1 MMKDKLQDG
10 KELIKLV
17 KDVNSRY
24 DDFSISVKIRQTLL

>member
-24 DDFSISVKIRQTLL
+24 DFYIPVKIRQTLL